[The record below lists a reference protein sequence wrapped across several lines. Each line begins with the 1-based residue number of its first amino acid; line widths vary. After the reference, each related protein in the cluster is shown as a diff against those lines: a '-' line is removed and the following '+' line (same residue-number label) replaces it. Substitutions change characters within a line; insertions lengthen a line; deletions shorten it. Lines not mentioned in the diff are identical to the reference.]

1 MLPPPWFKNSGLV
14 RLVSFGHQP
23 ARMFLHRLYSGLYTL
38 CSMQE
43 GLLGFFM
50 RADTLIT
57 TMKRAGVTGK
67 NIREKSL

>member
-1 MLPPPWFKNSGLV
+1 
-14 RLVSFGHQP
+14 
-23 ARMFLHRLYSGLYTL
+23 
-38 CSMQE
+38 MQE